1 VDELVD
7 SYWVA
12 LSIELENSNSY
23 ITENTYINVDE
34 LNVTLSTNWYR
45 DVDKDDDIDL
55 EFNEEYDIGHED
67 DENEEENSD

>member
-7 SYWVA
+7 PYWVV

-34 LNVTLSTNWYR
+34 LNVILNTSWYR
-45 DVDKDDDIDL
+45 DVDKDDDINL
-55 EFNEEYDIGHED
+55 KFNEEYDIGYED

>member
-7 SYWVA
+7 PYWVA
-12 LSIELENSNSY
+12 LSIKLENSNSY

-34 LNVTLSTNWYR
+34 LNVILSTNWYR
-45 DVDKDDDIDL
+45 DVDKDDDINL

>member
-7 SYWVA
+7 LYWIA

-23 ITENTYINVDE
+23 ITANTYINVDE
-34 LNVTLSTNWYR
+34 LNVILSTSWYR

-67 DENEEENSD
+67 DENEEENSN

>member
-7 SYWVA
+7 PYWVA
-12 LSIELENSNSY
+12 LSIKLENSNSY

-34 LNVTLSTNWYR
+34 LNVILSTSWYR

>member
-7 SYWVA
+7 PYWVA
-12 LSIELENSNSY
+12 LSIKLENSNSY

-34 LNVTLSTNWYR
+34 LNVILSTSWYR
-45 DVDKDDDIDL
+45 DVDKDDDINL

>member
-7 SYWVA
+7 PYWVA

-34 LNVTLSTNWYR
+34 LNVILSTNWYR

-55 EFNEEYDIGHED
+55 EFNKEYDIGHED

>member
-1 VDELVD
+1 MDELVD
-7 SYWVA
+7 LYWIA

-23 ITENTYINVDE
+23 ITANTYINVDE
-34 LNVTLSTNWYR
+34 LNVILSTSWYR

>member
-7 SYWVA
+7 LYWIA
-12 LSIELENSNSY
+12 LSIEVENSNSY
-23 ITENTYINVDE
+23 ITANTYINVDE
-34 LNVTLSTNWYR
+34 LNVILSTSWYR
-45 DVDKDDDIDL
+45 DVDKDDDINL

>member
-7 SYWVA
+7 PYWVA

-34 LNVTLSTNWYR
+34 LNVILSTNWYR